1 MNSIW
6 LLVGITAIAGI
17 GGTGL
22 GGAVAC
28 MFRKDSDKTV
38 SLLLSFAAG
47 VMTAVVCFD
56 LLTEALNADVRVNSV
71 WLVVLGVIT
80 GFVVIAAL
88 NALIDKATNHEVAH
102 IDENHPRTADSLEE
116 LTHAN
121 HLQEHMT
128 GRQPRSGLFL
138 AGLVMAA
145 AIALHNVPEGMV
157 IGASFATTANEILSN
172 RGGLIMAIVIGLHNI
187 PEGMAVAVPLISGGM
202 SKWRAVGITALS
214 GSPTILGAL
223 LGFFLGTLSP
233 TALVI
238 SLSFAS
244 GAMLYVV
251 FGELLPESILMW
263 KSKLPAAMV
272 VLGMLIGLIIIYV

>member
-1 MNSIW
+1 
-6 LLVGITAIAGI
+6 
-17 GGTGL
+17 
-22 GGAVAC
+22 
-28 MFRKDSDKTV
+28 
-38 SLLLSFAAG
+38 
-47 VMTAVVCFD
+47 VVCFD